1 MKIEKLK
8 INGYG
13 QLSNREINLS
23 PGINVIKGYN
33 EAGKSTLL
41 SFISSSLYGI
51 DKNKN
56 GQSISEYNKYKPWN
70 NTNFS
75 GSIVYR
81 LDDSN
86 EYEIYRDF
94 NSKKTIITDSNLNDL
109 TNGFKTTR
117 KGVEILE
124 EQIGIDKTT
133 FKNSSISFQKLV
145 VLDDKD
151 KSQIIQK
158 MTNLVSTGEENVSYT
173 NIVKKLS
180 DRQVK
185 EIGNN
190 RTKNKPINEIE
201 EELLKLQ
208 KKQEEILD
216 LKYKKDNIIEDRKK
230 IQDEFSELEKKKN
243 FLTDV
248 REHFLK
254 DADKNR
260 NLDIYN
266 NIKQK
271 QDMIMDK
278 KQLKADTITIPAIN
292 PKYKKVFFVESIIA
306 LMLIVAYFAYEIFYN
321 KIVVSKLIQKNKTLI
336 FVLGIILGLA
346 IAIGITYMIAN
357 VKRKKEMEKLE
368 KYNREIEKEI
378 LVLRKDIMDLEK
390 DLEKMQKGSRESN
403 DRFYRLMKI
412 KYLGKIDN
420 DYLEEIINK
429 RAGEIAVET
438 KKVENKY
445 ETAIIDLSK
454 IDAENKLLEISENK
468 LAEVV
473 ERKENLNSQKEELEN
488 YNKSFEIAKELLERS
503 YNEMKDNL
511 GPSFNT
517 RLSYITKKITN
528 GKYNEVKINRNHEI
542 KVKTEWG
549 DIIDLS
555 LLSTGT
561 IEQVNL
567 ALRLAILEHITSEKL
582 PIIVDEAFAFYDDQR
597 LCNTIKFLS
606 NEYKDRQI
614 ILFTCSNREME
625 SVDKMDIDVNYIS
638 I

>member
-56 GQSISEYNKYKPWN
+56 GQNISEYNKYKPWN
-70 NTNFS
+70 NSNFS

-94 NSKKTIITDSNLNDL
+94 NGKKTIVTDSNLNDL
-109 TNGFKTTR
+109 TNDFKTTR

-124 EQIGIDKTT
+124 EQIGIDKTS

-208 KKQEEILD
+208 QKQDEILD

-278 KQLKADTITIPAIN
+278 KQLKADTITIPAIY
-292 PKYKKVFFVESIIA
+292 PKYKKVFFAEGIIA
-306 LMLIVAYFAYEIFYN
+306 IILIIAYFAYEILYR
-321 KIVVSKLIQKNKTLI
+321 KAEVSKLIQKNETLI
-336 FVLGIILGLA
+336 VALCVIVILA
-346 IAIGITYMIAN
+346 IAIGITYAIAN

-390 DLEKMQKGSRESN
+390 DLEKMQKGSRDSN

-454 IDAENKLLEISENK
+454 IDAENKLLEISGNK

-473 ERKENLNSQKEELEN
+473 ERKENLNTQKEELEN
-488 YNKSFEIAKELLERS
+488 YNKSFEIAKELLEQS

-542 KVKTEWG
+542 KVKSEWG

-597 LCNTIKFLS
+597 LCNTIKFLN

>member
-94 NSKKTIITDSNLNDL
+94 NSKKTIVTDSNLNDL

-201 EELLKLQ
+201 DELLKLQ

-306 LMLIVAYFAYEIFYN
+306 LMLIIAYFAYEIFYN

-336 FVLGIILGLA
+336 FVLGIILWLA

-390 DLEKMQKGSRESN
+390 DLEKMQKGSRDSN

-473 ERKENLNSQKEELEN
+473 ERKENLNTQKEELEN

-567 ALRLAILEHITSEKL
+567 ALRLAILEHITAEKL
-582 PIIVDEAFAFYDDQR
+582 PIMVDEAFAFYDDQR

>member
-208 KKQEEILD
+208 QKQEEILD

-306 LMLIVAYFAYEIFYN
+306 LMLIVAYFVYEIFYN

-390 DLEKMQKGSRESN
+390 DLEKMQKGSRDSN

>member
-56 GQSISEYNKYKPWN
+56 GQNISEYNKYKPWN
-70 NTNFS
+70 NSNFS

-94 NSKKTIITDSNLNDL
+94 NGKKTIVTDSNLNDL
-109 TNGFKTTR
+109 TNDFKTTR

-124 EQIGIDKTT
+124 EQIGIDKTS

-208 KKQEEILD
+208 QKQEEILD

-278 KQLKADTITIPAIN
+278 KQLKADTITIPAIY
-292 PKYKKVFFVESIIA
+292 PKYKKVFFAESIIV
-306 LMLIVAYFAYEIFYN
+306 LILIVAYFAYEIFY
-321 KIVVSKLIQKNKTLI
+321 KKVEVSKLIQKNETLI
-336 FVLGIILGLA
+336 FALAAIITLA
-346 IAIGITYMIAN
+346 IAVGITYAIAN
-357 VKRKKEMEKLE
+357 VRRKKEMEKLE

-390 DLEKMQKGSRESN
+390 DLEKMQKGSRDSN

-473 ERKENLNSQKEELEN
+473 ERKENLNTQKEELEN
-488 YNKSFEIAKELLERS
+488 YNKSFEIAKELLEQS

-511 GPSFNT
+511 GPSFNV

>member
-23 PGINVIKGYN
+23 QGINVIKGYN

-70 NTNFS
+70 NTSFS

-81 LDDSN
+81 LDDSK

-94 NSKKTIITDSNLNDL
+94 NSKKTIVTDENLNDL
-109 TNGFKTTR
+109 TNDFKTTR

-124 EQIGIDKTT
+124 EQIGIDKTS

-173 NIVKKLS
+173 NIVKKLA

-208 KKQEEILD
+208 QKQEEILD

-278 KQLKADTITIPAIN
+278 KQLKADTITIPAIY
-292 PKYKKVFFVESIIA
+292 PKYKKVFFAESIIV
-306 LMLIVAYFAYEIFYN
+306 LILIIAYFAYEIFY
-321 KIVVSKLIQKNKTLI
+321 KKVEVSKLIQKNETLI
-336 FVLGIILGLA
+336 FALVA
-346 IAIGITYMIAN
+346 IVMLVTAVGITYAIAN

-390 DLEKMQKGSRESN
+390 DLEKMQKGSRDSN

-454 IDAENKLLEISENK
+454 IDAENKLLEISGNK

-473 ERKENLNSQKEELEN
+473 ERKENLNTQKEELEN
-488 YNKSFEIAKELLERS
+488 YNKSFEMAKELLEQS

-567 ALRLAILEHITSEKL
+567 ALRLAILEHISSEKL

>member
-306 LMLIVAYFAYEIFYN
+306 LMLIIAYFAYEIFYN

-528 GKYNEVKINRNHEI
+528 GKYNEVKINRNYEI

>member
-306 LMLIVAYFAYEIFYN
+306 LMLIIAYFAYEIFYN

>member
-306 LMLIVAYFAYEIFYN
+306 LMLIIAYFAYEIFYN

-488 YNKSFEIAKELLERS
+488 YNKSFEIAKKLLERS

>member
-81 LDDSN
+81 LDDSK

-94 NSKKTIITDSNLNDL
+94 NSKKTIVTDENLNDL
-109 TNGFKTTR
+109 TNDFKTTR

-124 EQIGIDKTT
+124 EQIGIDKTS

-201 EELLKLQ
+201 DELLKLQ

-306 LMLIVAYFAYEIFYN
+306 LMLIIAYFAYEIFYN
-321 KIVVSKLIQKNKTLI
+321 KIVVSKVIQKNKTLI

-473 ERKENLNSQKEELEN
+473 ERKENLNTQKEELEN

-567 ALRLAILEHITSEKL
+567 ALRLAILEHITAEKL

>member
-56 GQSISEYNKYKPWN
+56 GQNISEYNKYKPWN
-70 NTNFS
+70 NSNFS

-94 NSKKTIITDSNLNDL
+94 NGKKTIVTDSNLNDL
-109 TNGFKTTR
+109 TNDFKTTR

-124 EQIGIDKTT
+124 EQIGIDKTS

-208 KKQEEILD
+208 QKQEEILD

-230 IQDEFSELEKKKN
+230 IQDKFSELEKKKN

-278 KQLKADTITIPAIN
+278 KQLKADTITIPAIY
-292 PKYKKVFFVESIIA
+292 PKYKKVFFAESIIV
-306 LMLIVAYFAYEIFYN
+306 LILIIAYFAYEIFY
-321 KIVVSKLIQKNKTLI
+321 KKVEVSKLIQKNETLI
-336 FVLGIILGLA
+336 FALAAIITLA
-346 IAIGITYMIAN
+346 IAVGITYAIAN
-357 VKRKKEMEKLE
+357 VRRKKEMEKLE

-390 DLEKMQKGSRESN
+390 DLEKMQKGSRDSN

-473 ERKENLNSQKEELEN
+473 ERKENLNTQKEELEN
-488 YNKSFEIAKELLERS
+488 YNKSFEIAKELLEQS

-511 GPSFNT
+511 GPSFNV

>member
-201 EELLKLQ
+201 DELLKLQ

-390 DLEKMQKGSRESN
+390 DLEKMQKGSRDSN

>member
-75 GSIVYR
+75 GSIVYN
-81 LDDSN
+81 LDDSKK
-86 EYEIYRDF
+86 YEIYRDF
-94 NSKKTIITDSNLNDL
+94 NSKKTIITDENLNDL
-109 TNGFKTTR
+109 TNEFKATR

-208 KKQEEILD
+208 EKQDEILK
-216 LKYKKDNIIEDRKK
+216 LRFKKDNIIEDRKK

-278 KQLKADTITIPAIN
+278 KQLKADTITIPAIY
-292 PKYKKVFFVESIIA
+292 PKYKKVFITEGIIA
-306 LMLIVAYFAYEIFYN
+306 LLLLISYFAYEILY
-321 KIVVSKLIQKNKTLI
+321 KKTEVSKLIQKSETLI
-336 FVLGIILGLA
+336 VTLGIIVALA
-346 IAIGITYMIAN
+346 IAIGITYTIAN
-357 VKRKKEMEKLE
+357 IKRKKEMEELE

-378 LVLRKDIMDLEK
+378 LILRKDIMELEK
-390 DLEKMQKGSRESN
+390 DLEKMQKGSRDSN

-454 IDAENKLLEISENK
+454 IDAENKLLEISGNK

-473 ERKENLNSQKEELEN
+473 ERKENLNTQKEELEN
-488 YNKSFEIAKELLERS
+488 YNKSFELAKELLKES

-542 KVKTEWG
+542 KVKSEWG

>member
-254 DADKNR
+254 DADKNK

-390 DLEKMQKGSRESN
+390 DLEKMQKGSRDSN

>member
-94 NSKKTIITDSNLNDL
+94 NSKKTIVTDSNLNDL

-306 LMLIVAYFAYEIFYN
+306 LMLIIAYFAYEIFYN

-473 ERKENLNSQKEELEN
+473 ERKENLNTQKEELEN
-488 YNKSFEIAKELLERS
+488 YNKSFEIAKELLEQS

-567 ALRLAILEHITSEKL
+567 ALRLAILEHITAEKL

>member
-278 KQLKADTITIPAIN
+278 KQLKADTITIPAIY

-390 DLEKMQKGSRESN
+390 DLEKMQKGSRDSN

>member
-70 NTNFS
+70 NSNFS
-75 GSIVYR
+75 GSIVYN
-81 LDDSN
+81 LDDLN
-86 EYEIYRDF
+86 KYEIYRDF
-94 NSKKTIITDSNLNDL
+94 NSKKTIVTDENLNDL
-109 TNGFKTTR
+109 TNEFKTTR

-124 EQIGIDKTT
+124 EQIGIDKTS

-208 KKQEEILD
+208 QKQEEILD

-278 KQLKADTITIPAIN
+278 KQLKADTITIPAIY
-292 PKYKKVFFVESIIA
+292 PKYKKVFFAEGIIA
-306 LMLIVAYFAYEIFYN
+306 LILIIAYFAYEILY
-321 KIVVSKLIQKNKTLI
+321 KKVEVSKLIQKNETLI
-336 FVLGIILGLA
+336 VALGVIVILA
-346 IAIGITYMIAN
+346 IAIGITYAIAN

-390 DLEKMQKGSRESN
+390 DLEKMQKGSRDSN

-454 IDAENKLLEISENK
+454 IDAENKLLEISGNK

-473 ERKENLNSQKEELEN
+473 ERKENLNTQKEELEN
-488 YNKSFEIAKELLERS
+488 YNKSFEIAKELLEQS

-542 KVKTEWG
+542 KVKSEWG

-606 NEYKDRQI
+606 NEYNDRQI

>member
-56 GQSISEYNKYKPWN
+56 GQNISEYNKYKPWN
-70 NTNFS
+70 NSNFS

-94 NSKKTIITDSNLNDL
+94 NGKKTIVTDSNLNDL
-109 TNGFKTTR
+109 TNDFKTTR

-124 EQIGIDKTT
+124 EQIGIDKTS

-208 KKQEEILD
+208 QKQEEILD

-278 KQLKADTITIPAIN
+278 KQLKADTITIPAIY
-292 PKYKKVFFVESIIA
+292 PKYKKVFFAESIIV
-306 LMLIVAYFAYEIFYN
+306 LILIIAYFAYEIFY
-321 KIVVSKLIQKNKTLI
+321 KKVEVSKLIQKNETLI
-336 FVLGIILGLA
+336 FALAAIITLA
-346 IAIGITYMIAN
+346 IAVGITYAIAN
-357 VKRKKEMEKLE
+357 VRRKKEMEKLE

-390 DLEKMQKGSRESN
+390 DLEKMQKGSRDSN

-473 ERKENLNSQKEELEN
+473 ERKENLNTQKEELEN
-488 YNKSFEIAKELLERS
+488 YNKSFEIAKELLEQS

-511 GPSFNT
+511 GPSFNV

>member
-75 GSIVYR
+75 GSIVYN

-86 EYEIYRDF
+86 KYEIYRDF
-94 NSKKTIITDSNLNDL
+94 NGKKTIITDENLNNL
-109 TNGFKTTR
+109 TNEFKVTR

-201 EELLKLQ
+201 DELLKLQ
-208 KKQEEILD
+208 EKQDEILK
-216 LKYKKDNIIEDRKK
+216 LRFKKDNIIEDRKK
-230 IQDEFSELEKKKN
+230 IQDEFSDLEKKKS

-278 KQLKADTITIPAIN
+278 KQLKADTITIPAIY
-292 PKYKKVFFVESIIA
+292 PKYKKVFVTESIIA
-306 LMLIVAYFAYEIFYN
+306 LLLLLSYFAYEILY
-321 KIVVSKLIQKNKTLI
+321 KKAEVSQIIQRSETLI
-336 FVLGIILGLA
+336 VTLGIIVALA
-346 IAIGITYMIAN
+346 IAIGITYTIAN
-357 VKRKKEMEKLE
+357 VKRKKEMEELE
-368 KYNREIEKEI
+368 KYNREIEKDI

-390 DLEKMQKGSRESN
+390 DLEKMQKGSRDSN

-454 IDAENKLLEISENK
+454 IDAENKLLEISGNK

-473 ERKENLNSQKEELEN
+473 ERKESLNTKKEELEN
-488 YNKSFEIAKELLERS
+488 YNKSFEIAKELLEQS

-542 KVKTEWG
+542 KVKSEWG

-567 ALRLAILEHITSEKL
+567 ALRLAILEHISSEKL

-606 NEYKDRQI
+606 EEYKDRQI

>member
-306 LMLIVAYFAYEIFYN
+306 LMLIIAYFAYEIFYN

-390 DLEKMQKGSRESN
+390 DLEKMQKGSRDSN

-473 ERKENLNSQKEELEN
+473 ERKENLNTQKEELEN
-488 YNKSFEIAKELLERS
+488 YNKSFEIAKELLEQS

-567 ALRLAILEHITSEKL
+567 ALRLAILEHITAEKL

>member
-56 GQSISEYNKYKPWN
+56 GQNISEYNKYKPWN
-70 NTNFS
+70 NSNFS

-94 NSKKTIITDSNLNDL
+94 NGKKTIVTDSNLNDL
-109 TNGFKTTR
+109 TNDFKTTR

-124 EQIGIDKTT
+124 EQIGIDKTS

-208 KKQEEILD
+208 QKQEEILD

-306 LMLIVAYFAYEIFYN
+306 LMLIIAYFAYEIFYN

-336 FVLGIILGLA
+336 FVLGIILGLV

-614 ILFTCSNREME
+614 ILFTCSNREM
-625 SVDKMDIDVNYIS
+625 
-638 I
+638 

>member
-306 LMLIVAYFAYEIFYN
+306 LMLIIAYFAYEIFYN
-321 KIVVSKLIQKNKTLI
+321 KIVVSELIQKNKTLI

-390 DLEKMQKGSRESN
+390 DLEKMQKGSRDSN

-488 YNKSFEIAKELLERS
+488 YNKSFEIAKKLLERS

>member
-23 PGINVIKGYN
+23 QGINVIKGYN

-81 LDDSN
+81 LDNSN

-124 EQIGIDKTT
+124 EQIGIDKIT

-306 LMLIVAYFAYEIFYN
+306 LMLIIAYFAYEIFYN

-390 DLEKMQKGSRESN
+390 DLEKMQKGSRDSN

-473 ERKENLNSQKEELEN
+473 ERKENLNTQKEELEN

>member
-390 DLEKMQKGSRESN
+390 DLEKMQKGSRDSN

>member
-306 LMLIVAYFAYEIFYN
+306 LMLIIAYFAYEIFYN
-321 KIVVSKLIQKNKTLI
+321 KIVVSELIQKNETLI
-336 FVLGIILGLA
+336 FALAAIITLA

-357 VKRKKEMEKLE
+357 VRRKKEMEKLE

-390 DLEKMQKGSRESN
+390 DLEKMQKGSRDSN

-473 ERKENLNSQKEELEN
+473 ERKENLNTQKEELEN
-488 YNKSFEIAKELLERS
+488 YNKSFEIAKELLEQS

-511 GPSFNT
+511 GPSFNV

>member
-201 EELLKLQ
+201 DELLKLQ

>member
-70 NTNFS
+70 NSNFS

-94 NSKKTIITDSNLNDL
+94 NGKKTIVTDSNLNDL
-109 TNGFKTTR
+109 TNDFKTTR

-124 EQIGIDKTT
+124 EQIGIDKTS

-208 KKQEEILD
+208 QKQEEILD

-278 KQLKADTITIPAIN
+278 KQLKADTITIPAIY
-292 PKYKKVFFVESIIA
+292 PKYKKVFFAESIIV
-306 LMLIVAYFAYEIFYN
+306 LILIIAYFAYEIFY
-321 KIVVSKLIQKNKTLI
+321 KKVEVSKLIQKNETLI
-336 FVLGIILGLA
+336 FALAAIITLA
-346 IAIGITYMIAN
+346 IAVGITYAIAN
-357 VKRKKEMEKLE
+357 VRRKKEMEKLE

-390 DLEKMQKGSRESN
+390 DLEKMQKGSRDSN

-473 ERKENLNSQKEELEN
+473 ERKENLNTQKEELEN
-488 YNKSFEIAKELLERS
+488 YNKSFEIAKELLEQS

-511 GPSFNT
+511 GPSFNI

>member
-306 LMLIVAYFAYEIFYN
+306 LMLIIAYFAYEIFCN

-390 DLEKMQKGSRESN
+390 DLEKMQKGSRDSN

-473 ERKENLNSQKEELEN
+473 ERKENLNTQKEELEN

>member
-70 NTNFS
+70 NSNFS

-94 NSKKTIITDSNLNDL
+94 NGKKTIVTDSNLNDL
-109 TNGFKTTR
+109 TNDFKTTR

-124 EQIGIDKTT
+124 EQIGIDKTS

-208 KKQEEILD
+208 QKQEEILD

-278 KQLKADTITIPAIN
+278 KQLKADTITIPAIY
-292 PKYKKVFFVESIIA
+292 PKYKKVFFAESIIV
-306 LMLIVAYFAYEIFYN
+306 LILIIAYFAYEIFY
-321 KIVVSKLIQKNKTLI
+321 KKVEVSKLIQKNETLI
-336 FVLGIILGLA
+336 FALAAIITLA
-346 IAIGITYMIAN
+346 IAVGITYAIAN
-357 VKRKKEMEKLE
+357 VRRKKEMEKLE

-390 DLEKMQKGSRESN
+390 DLEKMQKGSRDSN

-473 ERKENLNSQKEELEN
+473 ERKENLNTQKEELEN
-488 YNKSFEIAKELLERS
+488 YNKSFEIAKELLEQS

-511 GPSFNT
+511 GPSFNV

>member
-56 GQSISEYNKYKPWN
+56 GQNISEYNKYKPWN
-70 NTNFS
+70 NSNFS

-94 NSKKTIITDSNLNDL
+94 NGKKTIVTDSNLNDL
-109 TNGFKTTR
+109 TNDFKTTR

-124 EQIGIDKTT
+124 EQIGIDKTS

-208 KKQEEILD
+208 QKQEEILD

-278 KQLKADTITIPAIN
+278 KQLKADTITIPAIY
-292 PKYKKVFFVESIIA
+292 PKYKKVFFAESIIV
-306 LMLIVAYFAYEIFYN
+306 LILIVAYFAYEIFY
-321 KIVVSKLIQKNKTLI
+321 KKVEVSKLIQKNETLI
-336 FVLGIILGLA
+336 FALAAIITLA
-346 IAIGITYMIAN
+346 IAVGITYAIAN
-357 VKRKKEMEKLE
+357 VRRKKEMEKLE

-390 DLEKMQKGSRESN
+390 DLEKMQKGSRDSN

-473 ERKENLNSQKEELEN
+473 ERKENLNTQKEELEN
-488 YNKSFEIAKELLERS
+488 YNKSFEIAKELLEQS

-511 GPSFNT
+511 GPSFNV

-549 DIIDLS
+549 HIIDLS
-555 LLSTGT
+555 FLSTGT

>member
-94 NSKKTIITDSNLNDL
+94 NSKKTIVTDSNLNDL

-201 EELLKLQ
+201 DELLKLQ

-306 LMLIVAYFAYEIFYN
+306 LMLIIAYFAYEIFYN

-473 ERKENLNSQKEELEN
+473 ERKENLNTQKEELEN

-567 ALRLAILEHITSEKL
+567 ALRLAILEHITAEKL